1 MQSMDILAI
10 LERLPH
16 RYPFLLIDRVTEL
29 EAGKRIVGYKNVTM
43 NEPFFQ
49 GHFPKYPVMPGVLIL
64 EAMAQAAGI
73 LTFKS
78 VAEEP
83 SDNTILFYAGIDNAR
98 FKRQVVPGDKLTLI
112 AEITASKRGIW
123 KYKAQAL
130 VDGEVACEADL
141 MCAQREVDR
150 TV

>member
-29 EAGKRIVGYKNVTM
+29 EPGKRIVGYKNVTM

-64 EAMAQAAGI
+64 EAMAQADGI

>member
-78 VAEEP
+78 VAEAP

-98 FKRQVVPGDKLTLI
+98 FKRQVIPGDKLTLV